1 MRGPPSDLTQTGPP
15 PPRGSEVRPSGR
27 PGGGRRRPEGRT
39 LRRLAFRRFG
49 SVPLSSPEGAQ
60 NPEALRWCWVVGPCF
75 FAGATLPYPEV
86 RSIPFS
92 GTSTGNFAELAALF
106 QTTQRATRRRG
117 RGTVGRTMAQPLDA
131 IPGPQDETTDDDVSL
146 ESLQQPENFINRELS
161 WLEFN
166 ERVLAEGFDDRN
178 LLLERVK
185 FLAITASNLDE
196 FYMVRVSG
204 LHQQVDAGVSTPS
217 PDGLTPREQLDAI
230 DERSRRMHAD
240 MSRCWLA
247 HLEPELDKAGL
258 AVRDWDEL
266 DEESLR
272 HLSDHFREQIFP
284 VLTPLGVDP
293 SHPFPY
299 ISNLSLN
306 LAVVL
311 RDPEDGRERFARVK
325 VPQNVGRFI
334 RVHPDS
340 EETVPVEQVC
350 AAHLGMLFPGME
362 ILEVHP
368 FRVTRDSDLDL
379 EDEDAEDLLH
389 EIETGLRRRR
399 FRAVVRLEID
409 PSMPERIRKLLRREL
424 EVEREEVTES
434 PGLLGHADLF
444 DLAGPNRPEL
454 QLKKWLP
461 RTPPALEGGDE
472 DVDFFALLREQD
484 ILVHHPYESFP
495 ASVEEFINQAVEDP
509 EVLAIKQTLY
519 RTTENSRIMRG
530 LIRAAEAGKQVV
542 AVVEI
547 KARFDEERN
556 IQWAR
561 RLEASGAHV
570 AYGLVGLKT
579 HAKAVLV
586 VRQEQDG
593 IRRYVHMGTGNYNS
607 STASLY
613 EDMGLL
619 SSRPEY
625 GADLTDLF
633 NFLTGYS
640 RQREF
645 RKLLLAPY
653 SLRRGILERIER
665 EREHAAE
672 GRRGYLRFK
681 VNSLVDPEV
690 IAALYRASQSGVDV
704 DLVVRGICCLRPGVP
719 GMSERIAVRSVI
731 GRFLE
736 HSRIFHF
743 HNGGRDEIW
752 LGSADL
758 MPRNLDRRVETLFP
772 VIDPALRDEVS
783 SVLDICCEDNRQAWL
798 LQGDGDWTRVR
809 PDETDERS
817 THLML
822 MERVARRSLA

>member
-1 MRGPPSDLTQTGPP
+1 
-15 PPRGSEVRPSGR
+15 
-27 PGGGRRRPEGRT
+27 
-39 LRRLAFRRFG
+39 
-49 SVPLSSPEGAQ
+49 
-60 NPEALRWCWVVGPCF
+60 
-75 FAGATLPYPEV
+75 
-86 RSIPFS
+86 
-92 GTSTGNFAELAALF
+92 
-106 QTTQRATRRRG
+106 
-117 RGTVGRTMAQPLDA
+117 
-131 IPGPQDETTDDDVSL
+131 
-146 ESLQQPENFINRELS
+146 
-161 WLEFN
+161 
-166 ERVLAEGFDDRN
+166 
-178 LLLERVK
+178 
-185 FLAITASNLDE
+185 
-196 FYMVRVSG
+196 
-204 LHQQVDAGVSTPS
+204 
-217 PDGLTPREQLDAI
+217 
-230 DERSRRMHAD
+230 
-240 MSRCWLA
+240 
-247 HLEPELDKAGL
+247 
-258 AVRDWDEL
+258 
-266 DEESLR
+266 
-272 HLSDHFREQIFP
+272 
-284 VLTPLGVDP
+284 
-293 SHPFPY
+293 
-299 ISNLSLN
+299 
-306 LAVVL
+306 
-311 RDPEDGRERFARVK
+311 
-325 VPQNVGRFI
+325 
-334 RVHPDS
+334 
-340 EETVPVEQVC
+340 
-350 AAHLGMLFPGME
+350 
-362 ILEVHP
+362 
-368 FRVTRDSDLDL
+368 
-379 EDEDAEDLLH
+379 
-389 EIETGLRRRR
+389 
-399 FRAVVRLEID
+399 
-409 PSMPERIRKLLRREL
+409 
-424 EVEREEVTES
+424 
-434 PGLLGHADLF
+434 
-444 DLAGPNRPEL
+444 
-454 QLKKWLP
+454 
-461 RTPPALEGGDE
+461 
-472 DVDFFALLREQD
+472 
-484 ILVHHPYESFP
+484 
-495 ASVEEFINQAVEDP
+495 
-509 EVLAIKQTLY
+509 VLAIKQTLY